1 LENATVELD
10 WLAIAVGLGAAALFI
25 TGLVTDRMPNAV
37 IEPEGA
43 SNPIGFWTLGIV
55 YALVSADGL
64 YRAVV
69 GWP

>member
-1 LENATVELD
+1 MELD

-25 TGLVTDRMPNAV
+25 TGLVTGRMPNAV
-37 IEPEGA
+37 IEPERA
-43 SNPIGFWTLGIV
+43 HNPIGFWALGIV
-55 YALVSADGL
+55 YALVSAGGL